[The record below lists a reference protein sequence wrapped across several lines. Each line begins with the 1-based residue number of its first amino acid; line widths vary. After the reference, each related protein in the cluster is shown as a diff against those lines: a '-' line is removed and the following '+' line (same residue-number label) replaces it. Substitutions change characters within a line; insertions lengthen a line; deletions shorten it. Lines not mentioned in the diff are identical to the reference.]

1 MAKRMGYEEVCPA
14 MAELKEIDYRDLLL
28 RMIYLLTLCENSGDV
43 WDVIVGVLR
52 RTGLDIEWEDGEEFD
67 C

>member
-1 MAKRMGYEEVCPA
+1 MGYEEVCPA